1 MKKFLSALCAA
12 CLLVCSLTFTAPSAK
27 AAGDSLDIV
36 LTNASGVVNDEITV
50 EMNITQNPGMYA
62 FWFFLYYDSDAFI
75 LKDVKVNEA
84 LKSEGDL
91 YDTENAATSDSVKG
105 LIAKRVIN
113 YFGSYG
119 VDSAGKNLKILFFEG
134 KSIYENTD
142 YVGNV
147 ATFTF
152 QIMGIADDGEYEIGL
167 IPDPSSIIN
176 NDSDVLPVTWK
187 NSIVAVGN
195 TTPPNVPSDDENPPK
210 EPDDTVA
217 PLPEDGETT
226 SSGSS
231 GSTGSSGSSGSSNQS
246 GGSQSGSTQTPPE
259 SYVDAEGTT
268 YYKGED
274 GTDYFIG
281 DDGNSYYVD
290 SEGDTQV
297 YEREPE
303 SDVGNEKNE
312 NNQNSQN
319 NGSNQNNES
328 GQDTSENGSGKKSM
342 KFFYMLIGIIA
353 AVHLLAAAAVVLI
366 IFIRRTK
373 NDDGSA
379 AAQNIINK
387 KAKSSGRDG
396 SADSDTSNDSSDSFN
411 NNDNNDSNY

>member
-152 QIMGIADDGEYEIGL
+152 QIMGIADDGEFIRLCG
-167 IPDPSSIIN
+167 
-176 NDSDVLPVTWK
+176 
-187 NSIVAVGN
+187 AVF
-195 TTPPNVPSDDENPPK
+195 P
-210 EPDDTVA
+210 
-217 PLPEDGETT
+217 
-226 SSGSS
+226 
-231 GSTGSSGSSGSSNQS
+231 
-246 GGSQSGSTQTPPE
+246 
-259 SYVDAEGTT
+259 
-268 YYKGED
+268 
-274 GTDYFIG
+274 
-281 DDGNSYYVD
+281 
-290 SEGDTQV
+290 
-297 YEREPE
+297 
-303 SDVGNEKNE
+303 
-312 NNQNSQN
+312 
-319 NGSNQNNES
+319 
-328 GQDTSENGSGKKSM
+328 
-342 KFFYMLIGIIA
+342 A
-353 AVHLLAAAAVVLI
+353 ARSAVVGGDLFRKGAVALRI
-366 IFIRRTK
+366 HGLAFQRDPFLLLHVPFAERQRNGGRVERRHF
-373 NDDGSA
+373 DF
-379 AAQNIINK
+379 
-387 KAKSSGRDG
+387 R
-396 SADSDTSNDSSDSFN
+396 
-411 NNDNNDSNY
+411 